1 MIPDWPISSAM
12 IKVFLDT
19 NVLVDYFMEERPH
32 HDQALTIFSAAKSH
46 RCEAV
51 LTIQSILDAAYIATG
66 RKSGVNPD
74 GFKKAILD
82 MLNYLNISHID
93 LFEIRDALLAPDMD
107 IEDNALYAHAY
118 SEACDV
124 IITGDREFIQRETP
138 GDILMMTPE
147 EFVARMR

>member
-1 MIPDWPISSAM
+1 M

-19 NVLVDYFMEERPH
+19 NVLVDYFMEERAY

-51 LTIQSILDAAYIATG
+51 LTIQSILDVAYIATG

-82 MLNYLNISHID
+82 MINYLNISHID

>member
-1 MIPDWPISSAM
+1 M

-51 LTIQSILDAAYIATG
+51 LTIQSILDVAYIATG

>member
-1 MIPDWPISSAM
+1 M

-32 HDQALTIFSAAKSH
+32 HDHALTIFSAAKSH
-46 RCEAV
+46 RFEAV

-82 MLNYLNISHID
+82 MLNYLNISYID

-124 IITGDREFIQRETP
+124 IITGDREFIQRKTP
-138 GDILMMTPE
+138 GDIQMMTPE
-147 EFVARMR
+147 DFVARMR

>member
-1 MIPDWPISSAM
+1 M

-32 HDQALTIFSAAKSH
+32 HDHALTIFSAAKSH

-51 LTIQSILDAAYIATG
+51 LTIQSILDVAYIATG

>member
-19 NVLVDYFMEERPH
+19 NVLVDYFMEERAH

-51 LTIQSILDAAYIATG
+51 LTIQSILDVAYIATG

-82 MLNYLNISHID
+82 MINYLNISHID
-93 LFEIRDALLAPDMD
+93 SIHRADFRIVGFGFSALVAGAG
-107 IEDNALYAHAY
+107 EDK
-118 SEACDV
+118 
-124 IITGDREFIQRETP
+124 Q
-138 GDILMMTPE
+138 
-147 EFVARMR
+147 

>member
-1 MIPDWPISSAM
+1 M

-82 MLNYLNISHID
+82 MLNDLNISHID

-124 IITGDREFIQRETP
+124 IITGDREFIQRKTP

-147 EFVARMR
+147 EFVGKMRE